1 MERWGTNLE
10 HTLAA
15 AVKLHAEADA
25 AGLTGA
31 GELTEQ
37 GGEDGAGQCLLRTES
52 CVIAQVKCYTKSNTE
67 VKEDY
72 RSEEGVW
79 MCFQGETGTLS
90 KFNTTHL
97 IQESSECVSDTLE
110 K

>member
-37 GGEDGAGQCLLRTES
+37 GGEDGAGQCLLRRES